1 MAISRSEIQ
10 KARLGTIKHTS
21 RCEIVGG
28 EELEHDVFCVGLFE
42 PVDSFVIRVFG
53 VVLEFALVAFFP
65 AGEGFLVSF
74 RFFFFS
80 SSLFMRE
87 EGRRW

>member
-21 RCEIVGG
+21 RCEIVGS
-28 EELEHDVFCVGLFE
+28 EELEHDVFCVRLFE

-74 RFFFFS
+74 RYFFFLFFS
-80 SSLFMRE
+80 FMWE